1 METGV
6 ERIVDQVV
14 NPKISTVFL
23 PIVEDVV
30 YKYLGIEKQQD
41 PQAEVNSNVT
51 DLLPKDLE
59 AVSPEFVHT
68 SKLFQKDEP
77 DILNDST
84 NSKMDEDESPP
95 FEPLEGIPQNT
106 ITLQEENSIDS
117 ELSGISGKLQYFN
130 RILIWSSLY
139 FQLNKHVFISFFVG
153 K

>member
-30 YKYLGIEKQQD
+30 YKYLGIEKRQD
-41 PQAEVNSNVT
+41 PHMKVDKNVT

-59 AVSPEFVHT
+59 AVSPESVQS
-68 SKLFQKDEP
+68 SKLDQKDDP
-77 DILNDST
+77 DSLNDST

-95 FEPLEGIPQNT
+95 FEPLEGVPQNMT
-106 ITLQEENSIDS
+106 ILQEETSLDS
-117 ELSGISGKLQYFN
+117 ELSGISGKLE
-130 RILIWSSLY
+130 
-139 FQLNKHVFISFFVG
+139 
-153 K
+153 